1 MFVAKGA
8 REILVKKRQEAFVEE
23 YIVGLVQEADKLG
36 INENELIEL
45 IKQVKGRK
53 KEWRGKW
60 KEKIIVSTM
69 EKCVRWTLFL
79 FRYMKKNYELQGR
92 NGAGKTSLL
101 SMMASFRKQTSGI
114 FTIDGEEPFENK
126 RIMQNVMFVY
136 NKDFKD
142 DSSTVK
148 APSQIITEGRI
159 VFPSSCTII

>member
-1 MFVAKGA
+1 
-8 REILVKKRQEAFVEE
+8 
-23 YIVGLVQEADKLG
+23 
-36 INENELIEL
+36 
-45 IKQVKGRK
+45 
-53 KEWRGKW
+53 
-60 KEKIIVSTM
+60 M

-126 RIMQNVMFVY
+126 RIMQNVMFMY